1 MYNSLIEQLENGVW
15 TGDSRLCVRYVFMA
29 CCRVCSDG
37 HTMLIRGQGR
47 QAEKPHYY
55 SRQ

>member
-1 MYNSLIEQLENGVW
+1 MYNSFIEQLENGVW

-37 HTMLIRGQGR
+37 HTMLI
-47 QAEKPHYY
+47 
-55 SRQ
+55 